1 MISSLAYE
9 LGINLVVHEIGTT
22 SIRCNFSGFSSVF
35 SVCVSLREVAAERE
49 GPRDLWEGLGS
60 TPRRQAIQERR
71 LGQERQNRNKFRILE
86 VKH

>member
-22 SIRCNFSGFSSVF
+22 SGAIFQVF
-35 SVCVSLREVAAERE
+35 QVYSLCVSLREVAAERE

-71 LGQERQNRNKFRILE
+71 LGQERLNRNKFRILE

>member
-1 MISSLAYE
+1 MK
-9 LGINLVVHEIGTT
+9 LVPHQSGAI
-22 SIRCNFSGFSSVF
+22 FSGFSSVF
-35 SVCVSLREVAAERE
+35 SVCVCVSLREVAAERE

-71 LGQERQNRNKFRILE
+71 LGQERLNRNKFRILE